1 MSEPV
6 GTLSF
11 EDGVRS
17 RVAQVIPGSDVT
29 VVEAWLD
36 SPADQPLHCPPAL
49 TQVHFH
55 REGPTSRIVSHYAP
69 RPGAWS

>member
-1 MSEPV
+1 MSEQA

-17 RVAQVIPGSDVT
+17 RVAQVIAGSDVT

-36 SPADQPLHCPPAL
+36 SPADQPLHCPPGL
-49 TQVHFH
+49 TQIHFH
-55 REGPTSRIVSHYAP
+55 RKGPTSHIVSHYAP
-69 RPGAWS
+69 RPGASI